1 MSNILVIDDEIDIRE
16 SIVEITNA
24 GAGVILISQDLDELL
39 EISDRFTALVNG
51 SISKP
56 QLTHTLSVSEI
67 GLMLSTENR
76 TGLET

>member
-1 MSNILVIDDEIDIRE
+1 MII
-16 SIVEITNA
+16 
-24 GAGVILISQDLDELL
+24 ISQDLDELL

-76 TGLET
+76 TGLEA